1 MHFTLKQ
8 LQVFLAVA
16 NHENVSHAANELAM
30 SQSAASTA
38 LKELEQRF
46 EVKLFDRIGKR
57 LQINEQGNL
66 LRPKATALLSRA
78 EELESSLKQ
87 HSEVGDIKVGA
98 TLTIGNYLAIGIMA
112 DFMNE
117 HKNSNVEL
125 TVENTAAIAARV
137 RNFELDI
144 GLIEGE
150 LQDSD
155 LDVQHWRDDELAL
168 FCSPDHY
175 LAKKEKLDD
184 LDLLSAQWIVRE
196 QGSGTRQAFD
206 RGMSGILADLD
217 LRLELQHTEGIK
229 RAVEAG
235 LGIGCLSEIT
245 LQDAFLRGSL
255 VQLKAPDRSW
265 TRRFYFILHR
275 QKFVSSGVR
284 SWMEYCRRA

>member
-98 TLTIGNYLAIGIMA
+98 TLTI
-112 DFMNE
+112 
-117 HKNSNVEL
+117 
-125 TVENTAAIAARV
+125 
-137 RNFELDI
+137 
-144 GLIEGE
+144 
-150 LQDSD
+150 
-155 LDVQHWRDDELAL
+155 
-168 FCSPDHY
+168 
-175 LAKKEKLDD
+175 
-184 LDLLSAQWIVRE
+184 
-196 QGSGTRQAFD
+196 
-206 RGMSGILADLD
+206 
-217 LRLELQHTEGIK
+217 
-229 RAVEAG
+229 
-235 LGIGCLSEIT
+235 
-245 LQDAFLRGSL
+245 
-255 VQLKAPDRSW
+255 
-265 TRRFYFILHR
+265 
-275 QKFVSSGVR
+275 
-284 SWMEYCRRA
+284 